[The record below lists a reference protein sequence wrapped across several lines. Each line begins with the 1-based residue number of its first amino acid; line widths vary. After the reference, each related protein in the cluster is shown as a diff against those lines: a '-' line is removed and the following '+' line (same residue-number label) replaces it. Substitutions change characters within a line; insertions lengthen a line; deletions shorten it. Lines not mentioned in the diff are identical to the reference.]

1 MTGIWEDDWVFKENV
16 LVATGSVESSKFYHL
31 IEIHVGYIKYIH
43 CIYIYIYYS
52 YICIFIYTY
61 VCMYRFSITIYNY
74 TNTFISYFAV
84 NCKLSQIALTST
96 KGIARESDV
105 WGLDV
110 PELPETCDDDCAL
123 SLRQLR
129 GQQFEAKVGKHG
141 EGRGGGLEP
150 LFSPKTWSMMI
161 TRKETGMN
169 YEVDKMQV
177 WSADISATI
186 DLLCSLENKTNQER
200 NQAPTRNFLM
210 I

>member
-1 MTGIWEDDWVFKENV
+1 MCVCIILV
-16 LVATGSVESSKFYHL
+16 L
-31 IEIHVGYIKYIH
+31 
-43 CIYIYIYYS
+43 
-52 YICIFIYTY
+52 
-61 VCMYRFSITIYNY
+61 YNY
-74 TNTFISYFAV
+74 TNTFILYFAEH
-84 NCKLSQIALTST
+84 CKLSQHTLTST

-150 LFSPKTWSMMI
+150 LFSPKGWSMMI
-161 TRKETGMN
+161 TRKETVMN
-169 YEVDKMQV
+169 YEVEKMQV
-177 WSADISATI
+177 WSVDISATI
-186 DLLCSLENKTNQER
+186 DLLFSLENKTNQER
-200 NQAPTRNFLM
+200 NQAPTSNFLM